1 MLPTSTLFC
10 AKEMET
16 KIRPAFAH
24 FSLRAKKISKMEDY
38 RSSIDCF
45 LSVFSGLVLWINL
58 LRYFILQTHFWKYF
72 CPLPWDK
79 QTFQQTASFQKMH
92 AYFFLTFIQC
102 ECFTHFY
109 YKSLQ
114 IHKNNNCGYPIVCL
128 TYEASGLR
136 LYGMWCWILEQA
148 KRLRWNCSSLAI
160 LMYNNVFFFH
170 LRIPAGSN
178 RVNNKL
184 FLLLDFLQS
193 KLLELQNAK
202 VGIQMTQK
210 EPLTCIDITCYVQL
224 K

>member
-38 RSSIDCF
+38 MSSIDCF
-45 LSVFSGLVLWINL
+45 LSVFPGLVLWMNL
-58 LRYFILQTHFWKYF
+58 LRYFILQTPFWKYF

-79 QTFQQTASFQKMH
+79 QTTYQQTASIKKCMPIFSWH
-92 AYFFLTFIQC
+92 LYSVNTLHTF
-102 ECFTHFY
+102 TY

-136 LYGMWCWILEQA
+136 LYGMWCCWILEQH
-148 KRLRWNCSSLAI
+148 KRLRWNCLSLAI
-160 LMYNNVFFFH
+160 LMYNNVFFS
-170 LRIPAGSN
+170 IWE
-178 RVNNKL
+178 
-184 FLLLDFLQS
+184 FLQVVIES
-193 KLLELQNAK
+193 TINYFFYW
-202 VGIQMTQK
+202 IFCN
-210 EPLTCIDITCYVQL
+210 PNS
-224 K
+224 